1 MSRNADE
8 LTLIEGGKEH
18 AFSGTAARTAGG
30 LLVTGSEQAVGMV
43 WPQILGVMPYGT
55 DTLVIIASF
64 CLVTLYG
71 SGVAALA
78 RVILDRRI
86 SELREGM
93 EIDGAR
99 IDKIT
104 IEGNFPGSPI
114 KQSSVPG
121 RVVEQTN
128 KLSGVA
134 LTQSAPTV
142 QASET

>member
-1 MSRNADE
+1 MSRSADE

-30 LLVTGSEQAVGMV
+30 LLITGSEQAVGMV

-71 SGVAALA
+71 SGVATLA

-104 IEGNFPGSPI
+104 IEGNFSGRPI
-114 KQSSVPG
+114 KQG
-121 RVVEQTN
+121 
-128 KLSGVA
+128 
-134 LTQSAPTV
+134 SA
-142 QASET
+142 QG

>member
-1 MSRNADE
+1 MA
-8 LTLIEGGKEH
+8 LGPPAAPATL
-18 AFSGTAARTAGG
+18 SGPGDRR
-30 LLVTGSEQAVGMV
+30 
-43 WPQILGVMPYGT
+43 
-55 DTLVIIASF
+55 
-64 CLVTLYG
+64 
-71 SGVAALA
+71 VAALA

-104 IEGNFPGSPI
+104 IEGNFPGSQI
-114 KQSSVPG
+114 EQSSVPG

-128 KLSGVA
+128 KISGVA

>member
-1 MSRNADE
+1 VEEEIMSRSADE

-30 LLVTGSEQAVGMV
+30 ILVTKSDGEGVGIV
-43 WPQILGVMPYGT
+43 WPQVLGVMPYGT
-55 DTLVIIASF
+55 DTLAIIASF

-71 SGVAALA
+71 AGVASLA

-99 IDKIT
+99 IARIT
-104 IEGNFPGSPI
+104 VEGNLP
-114 KQSSVPG
+114 
-121 RVVEQTN
+121 
-128 KLSGVA
+128 KLGGNRN
-134 LTQSAPTV
+134 
-142 QASET
+142 

>member
-30 LLVTGSEQAVGMV
+30 LLITGSDQAIGMV
-43 WPQILGVMPYGT
+43 WPQILGVIPSGS
-55 DTLVIIASF
+55 DALAIIASF

-71 SGVAALA
+71 SGVASLA
-78 RVILDRRI
+78 RFILDRRI

-99 IDKIT
+99 ITKIT
-104 IEGNFPGSPI
+104 IEGNLLKP
-114 KQSSVPG
+114 
-121 RVVEQTN
+121 RN
-128 KLSGVA
+128 
-134 LTQSAPTV
+134 
-142 QASET
+142 